1 MGRSINCH
9 PSKRSPKKCFSAFA
23 AYVVVI
29 LMTHVIMN
37 TTKLNL
43 YKLAIIIGVIWIT
56 EKDCDVTYHGA
67 VVPHPV
73 PN

>member
-1 MGRSINCH
+1 
-9 PSKRSPKKCFSAFA
+9 
-23 AYVVVI
+23 
-29 LMTHVIMN
+29 MTHVIMN

-43 YKLAIIIGVIWIT
+43 YKLAIIIGVMWIT